1 LNFLKLK
8 RNGKIGIR
16 AHSAR
21 PAPAHGFGLLAQPTT
36 KVALPAQPCGA
47 LSGRRRWRGLRC
59 LAVVRR
65 PTRSP
70 PQARVTLVENARQ
83 GAATGGSPE
92 QLGSLEARR
101 SSNAVGFWGCSGSS
115 ANDSDFLVVLQWS
128 GPGRDVT
135 ERLNQNKTHL
145 RVALIR
151 RGRRWR

>member
-21 PAPAHGFGLLAQPTT
+21 PALAHGFSLLAHPTT

-47 LSGRRRWRGLRC
+47 RSGRRRWRGLWC
-59 LAVVRR
+59 LAVRH

-70 PQARVTLVENARQ
+70 SQARVTLVEHARQ

-101 SSNAVGFWGCSGSS
+101 SSDAVGFWGCSGSS
-115 ANDSDFLVVLQWS
+115 ANDSDFLVVLQQS
-128 GPGRDVT
+128 GPGRDVM